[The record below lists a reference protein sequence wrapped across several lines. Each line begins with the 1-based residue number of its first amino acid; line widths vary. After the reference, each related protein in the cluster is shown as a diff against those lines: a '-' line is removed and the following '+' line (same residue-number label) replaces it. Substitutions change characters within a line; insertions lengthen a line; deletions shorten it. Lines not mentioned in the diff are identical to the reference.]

1 MVGTIEPFCVAKG
14 DWQSYSE
21 RLEQFFLA
29 NQVEGER
36 KVATFLTVIGEE
48 AYSLLRTVVA
58 PEKPS
63 GKSFEE
69 LVGALKTHLNPKP
82 IVIAERF
89 KFHQR
94 NQQEDETISSYLAE
108 LRRLTEHC
116 DFGNYREEAL
126 RDRFVCGLVNEAIQK
141 RLLTEKD
148 MKLSKAHELAV
159 GMDIASREA
168 KDMKNRGSEAL
179 RVVQQEKP
187 CYRCWNSGHVQE
199 KCRFKDQKCHK
210 CGKQGHIARVCRSYS
225 QKQFPRGKYGRGYHS
240 NRFIEQITR
249 KLVT

>member
-94 NQQEDETISSYLAE
+94 NQQEDETISTYLAE

-159 GMDIASREA
+159 GMDIASR
-168 KDMKNRGSEAL
+168 
-179 RVVQQEKP
+179 
-187 CYRCWNSGHVQE
+187 
-199 KCRFKDQKCHK
+199 
-210 CGKQGHIARVCRSYS
+210 
-225 QKQFPRGKYGRGYHS
+225 
-240 NRFIEQITR
+240 
-249 KLVT
+249 